1 MAVPTLITAVLLI
14 VIGIV
19 GYSGAEPSPEGKV
32 SPTALIP
39 AAVGLILGVCGL
51 LALKDSWRKHAMHFA
66 AIVGLIGMLGGF
78 MPLMRQYSKTG
89 TIDPLKPAAVS
100 GELMALICGVFVIL
114 CVKSFIDAR
123 KARQA
128 REAATTSATSGNG

>member
-1 MAVPTLITAVLLI
+1 
-14 VIGIV
+14 
-19 GYSGAEPSPEGKV
+19 
-32 SPTALIP
+32 
-39 AAVGLILGVCGL
+39 
-51 LALKDSWRKHAMHFA
+51 MHLA